1 MTKGAP
7 MEFNNLSDALRS
19 ELADIYDA
27 EHQLIECLPKIS
39 RAVTNPILRSVLHEH
54 LNETRTQVDRLER
67 IFSLLGRTPPS
78 ELCAAMTGILAVAD
92 SLVTAPGD
100 LLVKDA
106 VLIGALQ
113 RAKHYEIAAY
123 TTARAFAEQ
132 LALDDIADLL
142 QESLDE
148 EAAVARRLTRIV
160 EGRIFAN
167 GLTTK
172 ASKVEELR
180 VAY

>member
-1 MTKGAP
+1 MAKGAP
-7 MEFNNLSDALRS
+7 MEFNNLSVVLTS

-27 EHQLIECLPKIS
+27 EHQLIECLSGIT
-39 RAVTNPILRSVLHEH
+39 RAVSNPFLRSVLNEH
-54 LNETRTQVDRLER
+54 LYETRTQVDRLER
-67 IFSLLGRTPPS
+67 MFSLLGRTPAS
-78 ELCAAMTGILAVAD
+78 ELCVAMTVILAGAD
-92 SLVTAPGD
+92 SLSTAPGD
-100 LLVKDA
+100 VLVKDA

-160 EGRIFAN
+160 EGRIFSN
-167 GLTTK
+167 GLNTK
-172 ASKVEELR
+172 ASKVEEPR

>member
-7 MEFNNLSDALRS
+7 MEINNLSDALTS

-27 EHQLIECLPKIS
+27 EHQQIECLREIS
-39 RAVTNPILRSVLHEH
+39 RAVTNPSLRSALHEH
-54 LNETRTQVDRLER
+54 LNETQAQVDRLER

-78 ELCAAMTGILAVAD
+78 ELCVAMTGILAGAA
-92 SLVTAPGD
+92 SLSTAPGD
-100 LLVKDA
+100 VLVKDA

-113 RAKHYEIAAY
+113 KAKHYEIAAY

-160 EGRIFAN
+160 EGRIFSN
-167 GLTTK
+167 GINTK
-172 ASKVEELR
+172 ASQVEQLR